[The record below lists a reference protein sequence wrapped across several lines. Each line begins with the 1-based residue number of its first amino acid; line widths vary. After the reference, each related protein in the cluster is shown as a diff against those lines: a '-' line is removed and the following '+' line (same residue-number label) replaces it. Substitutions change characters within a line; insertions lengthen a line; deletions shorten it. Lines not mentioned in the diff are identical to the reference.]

1 MTKEE
6 KQLQINAIASSI
18 DGTPNFYLADISGL
32 NAETTFK
39 LRKACHK
46 KGIKLAVVKN
56 TLLKKALDS
65 SEADYSEVYDTLK
78 GNTSIMLS
86 ETGNAPAKLIAEF
99 NKKHDKPVLKA
110 AYVEESIYVG
120 ADQLPMLVEIK
131 SKDELLGEIIGLL
144 QSPATN
150 VISALKAQGGN
161 IAGILQT
168 LAEKGE

>member
-6 KQLQINAIASSI
+6 KQLQINAIAGSI

-39 LRKACHK
+39 LRKACYK

-65 SEADYSEVYDTLK
+65 LEADYSEVYDTLK

>member
-1 MTKEE
+1 
-6 KQLQINAIASSI
+6 
-18 DGTPNFYLADISGL
+18 
-32 NAETTFK
+32 
-39 LRKACHK
+39 
-46 KGIKLAVVKN
+46 
-56 TLLKKALDS
+56 
-65 SEADYSEVYDTLK
+65 
-78 GNTSIMLS
+78 
-86 ETGNAPAKLIAEF
+86 
-99 NKKHDKPVLKA
+99 LKA

>member
-65 SEADYSEVYDTLK
+65 LESDYSEVYDTLK

>member
-6 KQLQINAIASSI
+6 KQLQIDKIASSI
-18 DGTPNFYLADISGL
+18 NGTPNFYLADISGM
-32 NAETTFK
+32 NAETTIL

-56 TLLKKALDS
+56 TLLKKALDTL
-65 SEADYSEVYDTLK
+65 EADYSEVYDTLK
-78 GNTSIMLS
+78 GNTSIMFS
-86 ETGNAPAKLIAEF
+86 ETGNAPARLIKEF

>member
-32 NAETTFK
+32 NAEVTFK

-56 TLLKKALDS
+56 SLLKKALDTL
-65 SEADYSEVYDTLK
+65 EADYSEVYDTLK
-78 GNTSIMLS
+78 GSTSIMFS
-86 ETGNAPAKLIAEF
+86 EVGNAPAKLIAEF

>member
-6 KQLQINAIASSI
+6 KQLQIDSIASSI

-32 NAETTFK
+32 DAETTFQ

-46 KGIKLAVVKN
+46 QGIKLAVVKN
-56 TLLKKALDS
+56 TLLKKALDTL
-65 SEADYSEVYDTLK
+65 EADYSEVYDTLK
-78 GNTSIMLS
+78 GNTSIMFS
-86 ETGNAPAKLIAEF
+86 ETGNAPAKLIKEF